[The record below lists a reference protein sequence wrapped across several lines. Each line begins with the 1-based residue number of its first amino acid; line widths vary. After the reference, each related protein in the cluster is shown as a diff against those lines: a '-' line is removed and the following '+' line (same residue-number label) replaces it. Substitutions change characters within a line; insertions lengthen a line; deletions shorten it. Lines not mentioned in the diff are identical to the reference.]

1 MPKYAIAKMSLIF
14 ACLIVFMAS
23 PFLDAQEAPAPG
35 TLFQDDSKKAEEPK
49 SDPKPNAEAKTTDK
63 GAAVEKPADEKS
75 DEAKSGEVKSKDA
88 ESNDKDSKAKSDKA
102 DKSDK
107 APAKKQLRQ
116 LSLSGNYQDHMQPM
130 EFDPT
135 SLILGGSPG
144 KSKSFFR
151 LCEYLDEL
159 GKDDLVSHVLFDLS
173 DDNLSLNSPQL
184 DELTRRM
191 AILKSK
197 GKRTIAWLE
206 NAGNEHLS
214 IASQCDDIIMADF
227 GSVDMPSSALST
239 TFYRDAMDLVGVK
252 ASIVRAGDFKGA
264 VEPYMNS
271 QMSSHL
277 REHYVKMLE
286 SINSAQVSRIA
297 KGRGL
302 TTAAVREMQKKRM
315 LLPADALAGGLVT
328 KLAPYG
334 SMKKTIQEMVGADI
348 EWTTPKSKPKKEMS
362 VFELMGKLMGG
373 PEEAKAKIKDDAIVI
388 LHLQGAIVDG
398 KQPSAGSIVSGPTV
412 KAIEELIKD
421 DKVKGVVVRV
431 NSPGGSATAS
441 EAIRQAL
448 DQLAKKKPLVY
459 SMGEMAASGGYWVT
473 CIGQPIYAEHGT
485 ITGSIGVFSMKLSL
499 GTLMRRVGLHVESV
513 AIDSSASMNAM
524 DRSWSDDEI
533 ANFQKFIDE
542 VYHRFLNLAS
552 ESRKLP
558 VDKVKELAGGRV
570 WSGEQAKA
578 AGLVDEI
585 GGVYDCISVVAKKA
599 GVEKYKVVHRPEPQ
613 ASLGLLSM
621 FEEPDDSQVRAAL
634 GNLETTVL
642 KSLESHGLKTDGLRA
657 ILNAAVR
664 EQKGMPTIW
673 ALTPGEISVR

>member
-1 MPKYAIAKMSLIF
+1 MCKLSIAKMSLVFASIF
-14 ACLIVFMAS
+14 VFGCLSNLVG
-23 PFLDAQEAPAPG
+23 QEAPAPG
-35 TLFQDDSKKAEEPK
+35 TLFQDDAKKAEEPK
-49 SDPKPNAEAKTTDK
+49 SEAKP
-63 GAAVEKPADEKS
+63 AAAAKPAQDKPE
-75 DEAKSGEVKSKDA
+75 EAKGNEAKSKDA
-88 ESNDKDSKAKSDKA
+88 DATEKDSKDKA
-102 DKSDK
+102 DKSDKSEKIEKAEK

-135 SLILGGSPG
+135 SLILGASPG

-151 LCEYLDEL
+151 LCEYIDEL
-159 GKDDLVSHVLFDLS
+159 GKDELVSHVLFDLS

-184 DELTRRM
+184 DELVRRM

-197 GKRTIAWLE
+197 GKRMIAWLE

-264 VEPYMNS
+264 VEPFMNS
-271 QMSSHL
+271 QMSPHL

-286 SINSAQVSRIA
+286 SINAAQVSRIA

-302 TTAAVREMQKKRM
+302 TTASIREMQKKRM

-334 SMKKTIQEMVGADI
+334 SMKKTIQEMVGNEI

-362 VFELMGKLMGG
+362 FFELMGKIMGG
-373 PEEAKAKIKDDAIVI
+373 ADESKAKIKDDSIVI
-388 LHLQGAIVDG
+388 MHLQGAIVDG

-421 DKVKGVVVRV
+421 EKVKGVVVRV

-448 DQLAKKKPLVY
+448 DQLAKKKPVVY

-485 ITGSIGVFSMKLSL
+485 ITGSIGVFSMKISL

-524 DRSWSDDEI
+524 DRSWTDEEI
-533 ANFQKFIDE
+533 GNFQKFIDE

-585 GGVYDCISVVAKKA
+585 GGVYDCMAVVAKKA
-599 GVEKYKVVHRPEPQ
+599 GIEKYKVVHRPEPH
-613 ASLGLLSM
+613 AGLGLLSM
-621 FEEPDDSQVRAAL
+621 FEEPDDSQVRSAL
-634 GNLETTVL
+634 STLETNVL

-664 EQKGMPTIW
+664 EQKGLPTIW
-673 ALTPGEISVR
+673 ALTPGEISVK